1 MKKMSWLW
9 MLALLLSGLAL
20 TGCASGGSSADDD
33 EDEEEVAKE
42 TKPKLPIPPDSPFA
56 KVKED
61 MGMQEVNDLI
71 GPPTSVSSYIT
82 GKGFNPFYYGGD
94 THRTVAH
101 YKGIGRI
108 TYSPNSRYTSGNHV
122 EDIEYDPTE
131 TGYERDE

>member
-1 MKKMSWLW
+1 MGKMKWLL
-9 MLALLLSGLAL
+9 MLALCLTGLTL
-20 TGCASGGSSADDD
+20 TGCASGGSSAD
-33 EDEEEVAKE
+33 EDEEEVAE
-42 TKPKLPIPPDSPFA
+42 EKPKLPIPPDSPFA
-56 KVKED
+56 KVQEN

-71 GPPTSVSSYIT
+71 GRPTSTSTYMT

-108 TYSPNSRYTSGNHV
+108 TYTQNSRYSSGDHV

-131 TGYERDE
+131 TGYERND